1 MYKWFLASRYLYT
14 KLIAFFGVASV
25 MLCVAMVLVVLSVMG
40 GFLDTVRARSRGLH
54 SEIVLEAGTQQG
66 VPYYAEFGEY
76 IKREHTDMVS
86 ITSPVI
92 YTYGIFRVPA
102 TTYTKLARVLG
113 IRLDSYIR
121 VNDFAQG
128 LHYNR
133 YYAETTSLG
142 LQSMP
147 VAGIS
152 DSNELSLPPELE
164 AANAKWRRSE
174 ADSEAIAS
182 FSADPYRYTPYP
194 YVTPTIVGERV
205 YAADFGPPR
214 YEGPEHYGVIVGCD
228 LLNERRA
235 DGNFDRYLARGAD
248 VALALMPLSRTG
260 TARGEPPIRV
270 PLRYADDSRTGIYE
284 IDSMCVYVDFDML
297 QQKLAMDPQPLI
309 DGGSTPARANQ
320 LLIGL
325 KEEVDMDHA
334 REVIAE
340 AWLTFVESLG
350 ELPEADVSAMQYAR
364 VFTWE
369 DLQRPFIAAVEKEKV
384 LVTFLFALISMVAI
398 VLVGCIFYM
407 IVEKKTKDIGVL
419 KSLGASRHGV
429 GGMFVIYAAAVGIC
443 GSVLGLVLGSFV
455 VWYIN
460 DIQDLL
466 ASINPQLR
474 VWSPDVYSFDKIPN
488 VVKLADA
495 MWVAF
500 IAIISSMVG
509 SLIPAWV
516 AARVWP
522 VAVLRY
528 E

>member
-1 MYKWFLASRYLYT
+1 M
-14 KLIAFFGVASV
+14 
-25 MLCVAMVLVVLSVMG
+25 
-40 GFLDTVRARSRGLH
+40 
-54 SEIVLEAGTQQG
+54 
-66 VPYYAEFGEY
+66 
-76 IKREHTDMVS
+76 
-86 ITSPVI
+86 
-92 YTYGIFRVPA
+92 
-102 TTYTKLARVLG
+102 
-113 IRLDSYIR
+113 
-121 VNDFAQG
+121 N
-128 LHYNR
+128 
-133 YYAETTSLG
+133 
-142 LQSMP
+142 
-147 VAGIS
+147 
-152 DSNELSLPPELE
+152 
-164 AANAKWRRSE
+164 
-174 ADSEAIAS
+174 
-182 FSADPYRYTPYP
+182 
-194 YVTPTIVGERV
+194 
-205 YAADFGPPR
+205 
-214 YEGPEHYGVIVGCD
+214 
-228 LLNERRA
+228 
-235 DGNFDRYLARGAD
+235 
-248 VALALMPLSRTG
+248 
-260 TARGEPPIRV
+260 
-270 PLRYADDSRTGIYE
+270 
-284 IDSMCVYVDFDML
+284 
-297 QQKLAMDPQPLI
+297 
-309 DGGSTPARANQ
+309 
-320 LLIGL
+320 
-325 KEEVDMDHA
+325 HA

-419 KSLGASRHGV
+419 KSLGASRRGV

-443 GSVLGLVLGSFV
+443 GSILGLVLGSLV

-509 SLIPAWV
+509 SLIPAWA